1 MLQNNAQEQ
10 YKNLPDHVLFDH
22 NDFRHEL
29 IAQEPMK
36 SQQYTTAKSK
46 PIMATSKVI
55 KLDNNVWVDVET
67 LEAMKKFDLDFLAFI
82 CSLLR

>member
-36 SQQYTTAKSK
+36 SQQYATAKSK
-46 PIMATSKVI
+46 PIMATRHLNSGNKGKSI
-55 KLDNNVWVDVET
+55 KRRITLDR
-67 LEAMKKFDLDFLAFI
+67 
-82 CSLLR
+82 LR